1 MKTWV
6 FFITL
11 SLLIGFGNEWAKLNI
26 NFFSDLT
33 SREDWDEWNFSQ
45 KHAAFQRHVELTDEA
60 YYFQIVK
67 WEFLLVWNNERWSIL
82 KWIIPISTTVIFF
95 ILEIVFL
102 PKLFYSMKISRSHI
116 RYYYGLIL
124 LLVGVFFI
132 FFKWF
137 SMVEFLNI
145 SRKLWVLLQGPSLF
159 IILWMYQL
167 IHKNELSNH

>member
-67 WEFLLVWNNERWSIL
+67 WEFLLAWNNERWSIL

-95 ILEIVFL
+95 ILEIVFNT
-102 PKLFYSMKISRSHI
+102 KHFEI
-116 RYYYGLIL
+116 
-124 LLVGVFFI
+124 
-132 FFKWF
+132 
-137 SMVEFLNI
+137 
-145 SRKLWVLLQGPSLF
+145 
-159 IILWMYQL
+159 
-167 IHKNELSNH
+167 